1 MDQSKEKEGKDKGRK
16 EGREGG
22 RKGWREKKKGKGGK
36 GEVVREG
43 RRKCSFISRAMGGS
57 LRKEAARYCMCERDA
72 LGCGFHTARV

>member
-1 MDQSKEKEGKDKGRK
+1 MERKKES
-16 EGREGG
+16 EGREGEEG
-22 RKGWREKKKGKGGK
+22 E